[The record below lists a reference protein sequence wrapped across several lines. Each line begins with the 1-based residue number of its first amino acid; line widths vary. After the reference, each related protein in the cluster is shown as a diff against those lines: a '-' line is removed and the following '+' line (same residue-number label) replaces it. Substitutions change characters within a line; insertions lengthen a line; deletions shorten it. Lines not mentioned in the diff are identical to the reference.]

1 MPASTPQITAA
12 NAREVGPWFATIVV
26 VGWSNN
32 NSVAFSIAIVVVFFI
47 VEVVWFNVVS
57 GKRLFWR
64 SVTSRH

>member
-1 MPASTPQITAA
+1 
-12 NAREVGPWFATIVV
+12 
-26 VGWSNN
+26 
-32 NSVAFSIAIVVVFFI
+32 VFFI